1 MAGDRPSDAATVD
14 RAGDPHE
21 AGAAAEVPW
30 RAAPCRCLCQAVED
44 GGELHPLT
52 GHANMVFCGE
62 RHHDRAM
69 SENTINAALRAM
81 GFSADEVTG
90 HGFRATA
97 RTMLQGKPG
106 FDPDVIEAQLAHAV
120 RDRWAALYNRTEF
133 LEQRRK
139 TLQGVGANYLDKLR
153 QGAPVVRLSP
163 QA

>member
-1 MAGDRPSDAATVD
+1 
-14 RAGDPHE
+14 
-21 AGAAAEVPW
+21 
-30 RAAPCRCLCQAVED
+30 
-44 GGELHPLT
+44 
-52 GHANMVFCGE
+52 
-62 RHHDRAM
+62 M

-97 RTMLQGKPG
+97 RTMLQENLG

-120 RDRWAALYNRTEF
+120 RDPLGRAYNRTEF

-139 TLQGVGANYLDKLR
+139 MLQAWANYLDKLR

-163 QA
+163 KA